1 MKNMGA
7 VSRATKVTI
16 FIPKMNNMGAV
27 SRATKVTGKKDTSH
41 NGTP

>member
-1 MKNMGA
+1 MKNAGA

-27 SRATKVTGKKDTSH
+27 SRATKVPGEKDTSRD
-41 NGTP
+41 